1 MVEDLDAI
9 FILFCTQVGLVS
21 LITMPIITSL
31 AQ

>member
-1 MVEDLDAI
+1 MVEELDTI
-9 FILFCTQVGLVS
+9 FILFCTQVSLVS

>member
-1 MVEDLDAI
+1 MIEELDTI
-9 FILFCTQVGLVS
+9 FILFCTQVDLVS